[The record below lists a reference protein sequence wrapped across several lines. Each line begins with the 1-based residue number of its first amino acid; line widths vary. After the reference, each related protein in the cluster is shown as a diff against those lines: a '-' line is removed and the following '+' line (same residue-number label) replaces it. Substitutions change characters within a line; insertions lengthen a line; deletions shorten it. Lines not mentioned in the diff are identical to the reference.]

1 MQYIVP
7 TERLQ
12 KSNAGLSPGGECL
25 MLTMTRREV
34 LAMAA
39 MGALLRRNAGGQQ
52 VKPSI
57 IYRDYSRCLPDY
69 LRELAGQAYESRNRA
84 LSGLT
89 TPVVLRERQQ
99 WVTETFWTLV
109 GGMPERTS
117 LNARVVGTLERP
129 GYRVEKVVYESQPN
143 FHISGNLYIPTV
155 GHPPFPGVLY
165 QMGHTLNGKG
175 DATYQLCCQTL
186 AGLGYLVLA
195 FDPMGQGE
203 RTYYPGP
210 VPSRSRLGADEE
222 HTFPGRQM
230 LLKGITSTRLQTWDA
245 VRSLDYLASHPLVD
259 PKRLASTGQS
269 GGGTTTMF
277 LAAVDERL
285 AAAVVS
291 CGNTENVAC
300 ANFNPPGA
308 TDDAE
313 QDLVGSGPVG
323 FDRWDLLYP
332 IAPKPL
338 LVMVSQRD
346 FFGTYSPNYLTSG
359 IEEFEKL
366 QRIYRTL
373 GYADRI
379 AWFGT
384 PLPHGFSY
392 NLRMQMYNW
401 FARWLKGESEPVS
414 EEPVVKAES
423 EETLFVSATGSMV
436 QSFHG
441 ETPFTL
447 NRKRNLKKT
456 PADLGRLLN
465 LDDPPAAAG
474 LTTVGHASYHKS
486 LVDAVE
492 FPSAPNVWVPAWLY
506 QPKVT
511 DLSKPLVILLEP
523 GGRNAWRESGLY
535 NQLATGG
542 CVVCAPD
549 LRGIGDMTPEFSR
562 GAARHARPHNSE
574 EDYAWSALILGKPL
588 AGQRVTDILAVI
600 RGLRARSEF
609 ANRPVILAARG
620 VLTVP
625 AQFAAALEPAVGNL
639 YLAEGLISFQ
649 SIVDTEVYKYP
660 FGNFVPNLL
669 AHTDLPELT
678 VSLAP
683 RRVTIAGAV
692 DAAGNRMAVESVRS
706 EFSAASHIRVL
717 PEPGWSPSDILS

>member
-1 MQYIVP
+1 MH
-7 TERLQ
+7 
-12 KSNAGLSPGGECL
+12 
-25 MLTMTRREV
+25 TMSRREV

-39 MGALLRRNAGGQQ
+39 MGALLRRNAGAQRGA
-52 VKPSI
+52 PSI
-57 IYRDYSRCLPDY
+57 MYRDYSRCLPDY
-69 LRELAGQAYESRNRA
+69 LRDLAERAYQSRNRA
-84 LSGLT
+84 ISSLT
-89 TPVVLRERQQ
+89 TPAAIRERQR

-109 GGMPERTS
+109 GGMPERTP
-117 LNARVVGTLERP
+117 LNARTVGTFERP

-143 FHISGNLYIPTV
+143 FHVSATLYIPTV
-155 GHPPFPGVLY
+155 GRPPFPGVLY
-165 QMGHTLNGKG
+165 QMGHTTNGKG
-175 DATYQLCCQTL
+175 DGTYQLSCQTL
-186 AGLGYLVLA
+186 AGLGYLVLG

-230 LLKGITSTRLQTWDA
+230 LLKGITSTWLQTWDS

-269 GGGTTTMF
+269 GGGTNTIL
-277 LAAVDERL
+277 LAAVDDRL

-300 ANFNPPGA
+300 ANFNPPGS
-308 TDDAE
+308 TDDGE
-313 QDLVGSGPVG
+313 QNLVASAPVG

-359 IEEFEKL
+359 IEEFQKL
-366 QRIYRTL
+366 QRVYRRL
-373 GYADRI
+373 GHIDRI
-379 AWFGT
+379 DWFAT
-384 PLPHGFSY
+384 PLPHGFSFD
-392 NLRMQMYNW
+392 LRMWMYNW
-401 FARWLKGESEPVS
+401 FARWLKGESQPVA
-414 EEPVVKAES
+414 EEPVVQAES
-423 EETLFVSATGSMV
+423 EETLFVSANGSVV

-447 NRKRNLKKT
+447 NRKRSLSKT
-456 PADLGRLLN
+456 PADLARLLN
-465 LDDPPAAAG
+465 LDRPGAG
-474 LTTVGHASYHKS
+474 ANTITVGHASYHLT
-486 LVDAVE
+486 LVEAVE
-492 FPSAPNVWVPAWLY
+492 FPAAPKVWVPAWLY
-506 QPKVT
+506 QPKAI
-511 DLSKPLVILLEP
+511 DRSKPLVIVLEP
-523 GGRNAWRESGLY
+523 GGRNAWHESGLY
-535 NQLATGG
+535 NRMAAEG

-588 AGQRVTDILAVI
+588 AGQRVTDILSVV
-600 RGLRARSEF
+600 RGLRVRPEF
-609 ANRPVILAARG
+609 VRRPVILAARG

-625 AQFAAALEPAVGNL
+625 AQFAASLEPAIGSL

-649 SIVDTEVYKYP
+649 SIVETEVYRYP

-669 AHTDLPELT
+669 AHIDLPELT
-678 VSLAP
+678 ISLAP
-683 RRVTIAGAV
+683 RRVTLAGAI
-692 DAAGNRMAVESVRS
+692 DGAGNRLAVEAVRA
-706 EFSAASHIRVL
+706 EFSSASNIRIL
-717 PEPGWSPSDILS
+717 PEPAWTPSDILSA